1 MENYCLYL
9 IFQFFLKIT
18 YNYILKLIT
27 YNLYHNLGVEC
38 WPKKDIDWAINN
50 NTDAIYKTLDNNKK
64 YATVFIDLAKAFD
77 TVYYEILLSKINN
90 IGISK
95 LALKLIKSYLSL
107 PL

>member
-1 MENYCLYL
+1 M
-9 IFQFFLKIT
+9 
-18 YNYILKLIT
+18 
-27 YNLYHNLGVEC
+27 GVEC
-38 WPKKDIDWAINN
+38 RPKKDIDRAINN